1 MKKSKFLYIVLI
13 ILSLSAF
20 ISVQVDNCYAQWL
33 PDVRL
38 SYTDSASVTC
48 EGSKEIASTGNY
60 VHAVWADG
68 RHGYPWEVYY
78 KRSNDQGVN
87 WGPDIRFTTDNKQS
101 FYPTV
106 KVSGSAVH
114 VMWHKWVA
122 TPAGYYYKR
131 SNDNGQ
137 TWSADVPLITS
148 QGNANFPYM
157 AVEGNIIHVVWQDY
171 LVGNLEIYYKRS
183 TDGGT
188 TWSANERLTNNVNES
203 SWPCVA
209 VSGSDVHL
217 VWADNRFGSTNFE
230 IMYKH
235 SSDNGVTWGT
245 DTRLTNAPS
254 LSAYCDISASGQ
266 YVHVVWEDY
275 RTSGNFEMFYKRSTD
290 GGATWEADNRLT
302 YTSATNLS
310 VVSSG
315 SLVHA
320 TWLGYFN
327 AVYYKRSVNN
337 GASWGDST
345 RLTDGIPGIY
355 GPSISLAGD
364 NVNVLWTDTRNTNSQ
379 IYYKRNPTGNTIG
392 IQNISTE
399 IPPSYSLSQNY
410 PNPFNP
416 STSINFAIPKSSLVR
431 ISVFDMLG
439 KEVEVLVN
447 EQLSAGTYKT
457 NWNAAKYSSGTYFY
471 KIHAENFTETKLML
485 LIK

>member
-1 MKKSKFLYIVLI
+1 MKKSKFLSVVLFI
-13 ILSLSAF
+13 ITLSAVF
-20 ISVQVDNCYAQWL
+20 SIPVDYCYAQWL

-48 EGSKEIASTGNY
+48 EGAKEIASIGNY

-68 RHGYPWEVYY
+68 RHGYPWEIYY
-78 KRSNDQGVN
+78 KRSTDQGVN
-87 WGPDIRFTTDNKQS
+87 WGPDTRLTTDNKQS

-106 KVSGSAVH
+106 KVSGSTVH
-114 VMWHKWVA
+114 LIWHKWVA
-122 TPAGYYYKR
+122 TPQGYYYKR

-137 TWSADVPLITS
+137 TWSVDALLILS

-157 AVEGNIIHVVWQDY
+157 AVSGNIIHVVWQDY

-209 VSGSDVHL
+209 VSGSDVHV
-217 VWADNRFGSTNFE
+217 VWADNRFGSSNFE
-230 IMYKH
+230 IMYKR
-235 SSDNGVTWGT
+235 STDYGVTWGT
-245 DTRLTNAPS
+245 DTRITNAPS
-254 LSAYCDISASGQ
+254 LSAYCDISVSGP

-302 YTSATNLS
+302 YTSASNLS

-315 SLVHA
+315 ALLHA

-327 AVYYKRSVNN
+327 AVYYKRSENN
-337 GASWGDST
+337 GTSCGDST
-345 RLTDGIPGIY
+345 RLTEGIDGIY
-355 GPSISLAGD
+355 GPSMSLAGD
-364 NVNVLWTDTRNTNSQ
+364 NVHVLWSDTRNTNNQ

-392 IQNISTE
+392 IHNISTE
-399 IPPSYSLSQNY
+399 IPLSFSLSQNY

-416 STSINFAIPKSSLVR
+416 STSINFAIPIPSLVR

-447 EQLSAGTYKT
+447 EQLSAGTYKAD
-457 NWNAAKYSSGTYFY
+457 WNASKYSSGAYFY
-471 KIHAENFTETKLML
+471 KIQAGNFIETKQML